1 MSGPAPEGT
10 IDAMDLIQILSAVVI
25 VGGVVITALI
35 AIVPSVVDR

>member
-1 MSGPAPEGT
+1 MSGRVPKGT
-10 IDAMDLIQILSAVVI
+10 IDDMDLFQILSAVVI